1 MKRRRIART
10 PLVNTMAIA
19 INQARCLSKEDVANQ
34 IGLVTLSLAQFDS
47 RQAWLNM
54 ADTVNMSEAFA
65 RARIGSGPQADEVV
79 LLAQQALHAA
89 HQRHAES
96 GAWAL
101 EANESEAL
109 HWLLRLHALQLGACS
124 FGEFQYA
131 MKSVERRTSQALAG
145 NGPRGVVV
153 VGEMREEVVA

>member
-1 MKRRRIART
+1 MKRRRVARPAYLNNMTIA
-10 PLVNTMAIA
+10 A
-19 INQARCLSKEDVANQ
+19 NQARCLSNDDVERQ
-34 IGLVTLSLAQFDS
+34 VGLVTLSLAQFDC
-47 RQAWLNM
+47 RQAWLNL

-96 GAWAL
+96 DAWAL
-101 EANESEAL
+101 TANESEAL

-124 FGEFQYA
+124 FGEFQAA

-145 NGPRGVVV
+145 NGRRGVVV
-153 VGEMREEVVA
+153 VGEMREEVAA